1 MSTLNLRNPTSPA
14 IVSSRNAA
22 KPQAAR
28 SRGMRILRG
37 FWLPAVLL
45 LAIAAGGLTGI
56 VVAYELNYSQA
67 AFEVASLATYRPSVI
82 TRIYADDGETVIGE
96 FALERR
102 VPLRHEEIPPLVR
115 NAILA
120 VEDVR
125 FERHIGI
132 DPIRTVGAVFKNIT
146 TGSREGGSTLTQQL
160 ARNMFLSREQ
170 TYTRKFNEWIVAL
183 QIERYYTKNQIM
195 EMYVNHI
202 YLGARA
208 YGFEAAAET
217 YFGKEAKDLTLDEAA
232 LLAGIPR
239 APSQLS
245 PTVNMEAA
253 RERRNLVLELMARNG
268 FVSQAEADA
277 AKARPIRLAQT
288 AFYPMQQRSSP
299 FDYPVEEIR
308 RQIEDRFTTRVA
320 FGGLTV
326 YSTINV
332 DAQRAAVQS
341 IREGLH
347 NYDRTHTRWR
357 SSYDTIPP
365 PTTTNGEGATA
376 DGNNN
381 NRTAPGQTAP
391 PTAQQLA
398 NYIHPDW
405 YGDDFE
411 EDEYARGLVMSIETA
426 RNEAT
431 VRFGSYTATVGV
443 RDMGWSGRQ
452 PRAEFRPGMLPQF
465 RIKTVD
471 EESRRLTVEIVQIP
485 EIQSAL
491 LSLNAQTGE
500 IVAMVG
506 GYDATTNKFNTA
518 TQALRQTG
526 SAFKP
531 FIYAAALEWGMGP
544 NTLVSGA
551 PIRRGNWMPHNYDG
565 STSHGDVPMRTAL
578 ARSLNI
584 AAVHLLDTVGIQTG
598 SQMVRRF
605 GITEPMAP
613 YLPSAL
619 GATEVPLIEMVS
631 AYSAFPNRGVRV
643 EPHLIRRVMD
653 RDGNT
658 LEEWEQTTYRVT
670 SEYVALTM
678 VDMMR
683 GVVAAGGTATA
694 ASSLGVQIAGKTGT
708 VNDHTDVWFIGY
720 TPTWVTGVWMGHP
733 ERKEP
738 LGNDMTGGRGA
749 LPIFIDFMREFLEDK
764 PRETFTR
771 PPEMPEDIRELYMQ
785 RQREMRDERDARSMA
800 SSASTDGPLP
810 VLSNEQ
816 PRLEQITLPPPPS
829 GDSDSTRPR
838 TTTTPAAGGTE
849 RGRDEDTEAT
859 PTRTPA
865 ATPPPPPPTGGDAE
879 GPRRRGKKGDEDEP

>member
-1 MSTLNLRNPTSPA
+1 MSTLNLRNPTSSPA
-14 IVSSRNAA
+14 TTRNTV

-28 SRGMRILRG
+28 SRGVRILRG

-56 VVAYELNYSQA
+56 VVAYELNYSRA

-102 VPLRHEEIPPLVR
+102 VPLRHDQIPRLVR

-125 FERHIGI
+125 FEQHIGI
-132 DPIRTVGAVFKNIT
+132 DRIRIIGAFFKNIT

-160 ARNMFLSREQ
+160 ALNMFLSREQ

-217 YFGKEAKDLTLDEAA
+217 YFGKEAKDLTLEEAA
-232 LLAGIPR
+232 MLAGIPR

-245 PTVNMEAA
+245 PTVNMENAL
-253 RERRNLVLELMARNG
+253 ERRNLVLELMARNG

-277 AKARPIRLAQT
+277 AKSRPIRLAQT

-308 RQIEDRFTTRVA
+308 RQIEEQFTTRVA

-326 YSTINV
+326 YSTINA

-357 SSYDTIPP
+357 SNYDTIAAPA
-365 PTTTNGEGATA
+365 NGEGAN
-376 DGNNN
+376 GGSNNN
-381 NRTAPGQTAP
+381 NRTTSTQPAQ

-405 YGDDFE
+405 YGDDYE
-411 EDEYARGLVMSIETA
+411 EDEYLRGLVMSVDA
-426 RNEAT
+426 GRNEAT
-431 VRFGSYTATVGV
+431 VRFGSYTATVTA

-452 PRAEFRPGMLPQF
+452 PRQEFRPGILPQF

-471 EESRRLTVEIVQIP
+471 EANRRLTVELVQIP

-491 LSLNAQTGE
+491 LTLNARTGE
-500 IVAMVG
+500 IAAMVG

-551 PIRRGNWMPHNYDG
+551 PIRRGNWQPHNYDG
-565 STSHGDVPMRTAL
+565 STSHGDVPMRQAL

-631 AYSAFPNRGVRV
+631 AYSAFPNRGIRV
-643 EPHLIRRVMD
+643 EPHLIRRVLD
-653 RDGNT
+653 RDGNV
-658 LEEWEQTTYRVT
+658 LHEWEQTTYRLT

-678 VDMMR
+678 ADMMR
-683 GVVAAGGTATA
+683 AVTSSGGTAA
-694 ASSLGVQIAGKTGT
+694 AAGSLGVQVAGKTGT
-708 VNDHTDVWFIGY
+708 VNDHTDVWFIGF

-733 ERKEP
+733 ERKQP

-749 LPIFIDFMREFLEDK
+749 LPIFINFMREFLRDK
-764 PRETFTR
+764 PRETFPE
-771 PPEMPEDIRELYMQ
+771 PPEMPEDIRELYLQ
-785 RQREMRDERDARSMA
+785 RQREMREESEARSLA
-800 SSASTDGPLP
+800 RRSSSGDDSLP
-810 VLSNEQ
+810 VISSEQ
-816 PRLEQITLPPPPS
+816 PRLEQITLPPAPS
-829 GDSDSTRPR
+829 DDSSSTRPR
-838 TTTTPAAGGTE
+838 TTTNPAAGGTE
-849 RGRDEDTEAT
+849 RTGGGTQT
-859 PTRTPA
+859 PPRTPSS
-865 ATPPPPPPTGGDAE
+865 TPPPPPPANRDGDG
-879 GPRRRGKKGDEDEP
+879 GPRRRGKKGDDEP